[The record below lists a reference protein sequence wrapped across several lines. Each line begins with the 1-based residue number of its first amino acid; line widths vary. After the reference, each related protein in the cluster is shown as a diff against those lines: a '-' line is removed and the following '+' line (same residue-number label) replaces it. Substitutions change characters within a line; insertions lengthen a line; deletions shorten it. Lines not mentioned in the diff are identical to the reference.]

1 MKVKY
6 SLVDCKIISDYT
18 DINLFLSK
26 AQLQLQEWCLF
37 YDKDRSKMFN
47 LHFVNC
53 KCNKTLFVTFM
64 ADLELADGRER
75 FRLSKK
81 ELASLKR
88 LEHNR
93 TLCESPME

>member
-1 MKVKY
+1 
-6 SLVDCKIISDYT
+6 
-18 DINLFLSK
+18 
-26 AQLQLQEWCLF
+26 
-37 YDKDRSKMFN
+37 MFN
-47 LHFVNC
+47 LHFVSC

-81 ELASLKR
+81 ELASLER

-93 TLCESPME
+93 TLCESPMG

>member
-1 MKVKY
+1 
-6 SLVDCKIISDYT
+6 
-18 DINLFLSK
+18 
-26 AQLQLQEWCLF
+26 
-37 YDKDRSKMFN
+37 MFN
-47 LHFVNC
+47 LHFVSC

-93 TLCESPME
+93 TLCENPMG

>member
-1 MKVKY
+1 
-6 SLVDCKIISDYT
+6 
-18 DINLFLSK
+18 
-26 AQLQLQEWCLF
+26 
-37 YDKDRSKMFN
+37 MFN
-47 LHFVNC
+47 LHFVTC

-64 ADLELADGRER
+64 ADLELVDGRER

-93 TLCESPME
+93 TLRESPMG